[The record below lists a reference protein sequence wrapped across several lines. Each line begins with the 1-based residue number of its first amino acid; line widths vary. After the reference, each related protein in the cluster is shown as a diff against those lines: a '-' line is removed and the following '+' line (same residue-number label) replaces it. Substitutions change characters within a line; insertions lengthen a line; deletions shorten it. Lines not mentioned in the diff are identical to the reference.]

1 MKISELKERYAA
13 GVTPSEVI
21 GEIWEKIIAWND
33 PAIFIHLPEKS
44 QLLALAAEVEAL
56 PMELPLWGIPFVVK
70 DNIDVG
76 NWPTTAACPEFAYV
90 PIEDAEVV
98 RQLRAAGAIPI
109 AKGNLDQFATGLVG
123 TRTPHGVARNA
134 IDPEFLPGGSSSGSA
149 SAVAAGLCA
158 FSLGTDT
165 AGSGRVP
172 AAFQELIGWKPTRG
186 LLSNRGLVPACRSL
200 DCISVFAN
208 TAADALL
215 ISEVVGQY
223 DAADVF
229 SREVTPAGSIGG
241 SFRFGVPTVLDFAG
255 DPDTPGLFALAVE
268 KMKSLGGIPV
278 EIDLTPFTEAAKL
291 LYEGPWVA
299 ERWAAVG
306 EFVESNPDAVFPVT
320 RKILEG
326 SKGWDAASTFRA
338 QYKLREFARE
348 AEGVWKRI
356 DVLLLPTTPR
366 LYTVAE
372 NLADPYATNAT
383 LGRYTNFMNLLD
395 LAAVAM
401 PVGRARD
408 GRAPWGV
415 TLAAPAGWDAV
426 LLELAGRYGGEIAS
440 GAHCSGALRA
450 SMPQDRAK
458 LPHQPSLD
466 ITASGP
472 VSDGHR
478 PPRQKIPLLVCGA
491 HLEGL
496 ALHWQL
502 ADRGAVL
509 RGKTRTAAAYRMFAM
524 PAAGAIPP
532 RPALI
537 RDDAHGAAIEVE
549 VWELEPAAFGD
560 FVSKIPGPLG
570 IGKVLL
576 ESGEEVPGFI
586 AEPRATEGAE
596 EITRFGGWK
605 AWLVREG

>member
-1 MKISELKERYAA
+1 MKISELKELYAA
-13 GVTPSEVI
+13 GATPSEVI
-21 GEIWEKIIAWND
+21 GEIWERIIDWND
-33 PAIFIHLPEKS
+33 PAIFIHLPEKAV
-44 QLLALAAEVEAL
+44 LLEIAAAVEAM
-56 PMELPLWGIPFVVK
+56 PKDLPLWGIPFVVK
-70 DNIDVG
+70 DNIDVAG
-76 NWPTTAACPEFAYV
+76 WPTTAACPEFSYV
-90 PIEDAEVV
+90 PENDAEVV
-98 RQLRAAGAIPI
+98 RLLRAAGAMPI

-123 TRTPHGVARNA
+123 TRSPYGVARNA

-158 FSLGTDT
+158 FSLGSDT

-186 LLSNRGLVPACRSL
+186 LLSNRGLVPACKSL

-208 TAADALL
+208 SAADASLV
-215 ISEVVGQY
+215 SDVVSVY
-223 DAADVF
+223 DAADAF
-229 SREVTPAGSIGG
+229 SRKVTPAGRVGT
-241 SFRFGVPTVLDFAG
+241 SFRFGVPKALDFAG
-255 DPDTPGLFALAVE
+255 DPDTPGLYASAVE
-268 KMKSLGGIPV
+268 RMKALGGVAV

-306 EFVESNPDAVFPVT
+306 DFVEKHPDAIFSVT
-320 RKILEG
+320 RKILED
-326 SKGWDAASTFRA
+326 SKGWDAASTFQA

-348 AEGVWKRI
+348 TESVWEQV

-366 LYTVAE
+366 LYTVAG
-372 NLADPYATNAT
+372 NLADPFATNAM

-395 LAAVAM
+395 LSAVAM
-401 PVGRARD
+401 PAGRARD

-415 TLAAPAGWDAV
+415 TIAAPAGWDAA
-426 LLELAGRYGGEIAS
+426 LLELAGKFCGETIQPRPS
-440 GAHCSGALRA
+440 G
-450 SMPQDRAK
+450 
-458 LPHQPSLD
+458 
-466 ITASGP
+466 
-472 VSDGHR
+472 
-478 PPRQKIPLLVCGA
+478 KIPLLVCGA

-509 RGKTRTAAAYRMFAM
+509 REKTRTARVYRMYAM
-524 PAAGAIPP
+524 PAAGSIPP

-537 RDDAHGAAIEVE
+537 RDEAGGAAIEVE
-549 VWELEPAAFGD
+549 VWELDPAAFGD

-570 IGKVLL
+570 IGKVKL

-596 EITRFGGWK
+596 DITAFGSWR
-605 AWLVREG
+605 AWLGK

>member
-21 GEIWEKIIAWND
+21 GEIWEKIIEWDD
-33 PAIFIHLPEKS
+33 PAIFIHLPEKYE
-44 QLLALAAEVEAL
+44 LLAIAAEVEAM
-56 PMELPLWGIPFVVK
+56 PKDLPLWGIPFVVK

-76 NWPTTAACPEFAYV
+76 SWPTTAACPEFSYV
-90 PIEDAEVV
+90 PSEDAEIV
-98 RQLRAAGAIPI
+98 RLLRAAGAIPI

-123 TRTPHGVARNA
+123 TRTPYGVARNA
-134 IDPEFLPGGSSSGSA
+134 IAAEFLPGGSSSGSA
-149 SAVAAGLCA
+149 AAVAAGLCA

-208 TAADALL
+208 NAADALL
-215 ISEVVGQY
+215 ISDVVGKY
-223 DAADVF
+223 DAADAF
-229 SREVTPAGSIGG
+229 AREVTPAGSVGG
-241 SFRFGVPTVLDFAG
+241 SFRFGVPESLDFAG
-255 DPDTPGLFALAVE
+255 DPDTPGLFASAVE
-268 KMKSLGGIPV
+268 RMKVMGGIPV
-278 EIDLTPFTEAAKL
+278 KIDLTPFTEAAKL

-306 EFVESNPDAVFPVT
+306 DFVETNGNDVFPVT

-348 AEGVWKRI
+348 AEGVWKQI
-356 DVLLLPTTPR
+356 EMLLLPTTPC

-372 NLADPYATNAT
+372 NLAEPYGTNAT

-395 LAAVAM
+395 LSAVAM
-401 PVGRARD
+401 PAGRARS

-415 TLAAPAGWDAV
+415 TIAAPAGWDAA
-426 LLELAGRYGGEIAS
+426 LLELAGRFGGESIIPRAS
-440 GAHCSGALRA
+440 G
-450 SMPQDRAK
+450 
-458 LPHQPSLD
+458 
-466 ITASGP
+466 
-472 VSDGHR
+472 
-478 PPRQKIPLLVCGA
+478 KIPLLVCGA

-502 ADRGAVL
+502 ANRGAIL
-509 RGKTRTAAAYRMFAM
+509 REKTHTAAVYRMYAM
-524 PAAGAIPP
+524 PAIGAIPP

-537 RDDAHGAAIEVE
+537 RDEAAGAAIEVE

-570 IGKVLL
+570 IGKVKL

-596 EITRFGGWK
+596 EITTFGSWR
-605 AWLVREG
+605 AWLAKG

>member
-13 GVTPSEVI
+13 GDTPSEVI

-33 PAIFIHLPEKS
+33 PAIFIHLPDKTA
-44 QLLALAAEVEAL
+44 LLGNAAEVEAM
-56 PMELPLWGIPFVVK
+56 PRDLPLWGIPFVVK
-70 DNIDVG
+70 DNIDVA
-76 NWPTTAACPEFAYV
+76 NWPTTAACPEFSYLPAK
-90 PIEDAEVV
+90 DAEVV
-98 RQLRAAGAIPI
+98 RLLRAAGAIPI
-109 AKGNLDQFATGLVG
+109 AKANLDQFATGLVG
-123 TRTPHGVARNA
+123 TRTPYGVARNA
-134 IDPEFLPGGSSSGSA
+134 IDSEFLPGGSSSGSA

-186 LLSNRGLVPACRSL
+186 LLSNSGLVPACRSL
-200 DCISVFAN
+200 DCISVFTN
-208 TAADALL
+208 CAADALL
-215 ISEVVGQY
+215 ISGVVEKY
-223 DAADVF
+223 DAEDAF
-229 SREVTPAGSIGG
+229 AREVMPAGSIRG
-241 SFRFGVPTVLDFAG
+241 SFRFGVPMVLDFAG
-255 DPDTPGLFALAVE
+255 DPDTPGLFATAVAQ
-268 KMKSLGGIPV
+268 MKALGGIPV

-306 EFVESNPDAVFPVT
+306 EFVETNGDDVYPVT

-326 SKGWDAASTFRA
+326 SKGWDAASTFQA
-338 QYKLREFARE
+338 QYKLRGFARE
-348 AEGVWKRI
+348 AESVWKQI
-356 DVLLLPTTPR
+356 DILLLPTTPC

-372 NLADPYATNAT
+372 NLAEPYGTNMT

-395 LAAVAM
+395 LSAVAM
-401 PVGRARD
+401 PAGRARS

-415 TLAAPAGWDAV
+415 TIAAPAGWDAA
-426 LLELAGRYGGEIAS
+426 LLEIAGRFRGESIIPRAS
-440 GAHCSGALRA
+440 G
-450 SMPQDRAK
+450 
-458 LPHQPSLD
+458 
-466 ITASGP
+466 
-472 VSDGHR
+472 
-478 PPRQKIPLLVCGA
+478 KIPLLVCGA
-491 HLEGL
+491 HLQGL

-502 ADRGAVL
+502 TDRGAVL
-509 RGKTRTAAAYRMFAM
+509 RDKTRTAAAYRMYAM
-524 PAAGAIPP
+524 PATGSIPP

-537 RDDAHGAAIEVE
+537 RDDAAGAAIEVE

-586 AEPRATEGAE
+586 AEPRATDGAV
-596 EITRFGGWK
+596 EITAFGSWR
-605 AWLVREG
+605 AWLAKQG

>member
-1 MKISELKERYAA
+1 MKISELKERYVA

-21 GEIWEKIIAWND
+21 DEIWEKIIAWND

-44 QLLALAAEVEAL
+44 QLLALAAEVEVL
-56 PMELPLWGIPFVVK
+56 PMDLPLWGIPFVVK

-98 RQLRAAGAIPI
+98 RLLRAAGAIPI

-123 TRTPHGVARNA
+123 TRTPYGVARNA
-134 IDPEFLPGGSSSGSA
+134 IDAEFLPGGSSSGSA

-215 ISEVVGQY
+215 ISEVVGRY

-278 EIDLTPFTEAAKL
+278 EVDLTPFTEAAKL

-299 ERWAAVG
+299 ERLAAVG
-306 EFVESNPDAVFPVT
+306 DFVDSNPDAVFPVT

-338 QYKLREFARE
+338 QYKLREFTRE

-426 LLELAGRYGGEIAS
+426 LLELAGRYGGEIAT
-440 GAHCSGALRA
+440 C
-450 SMPQDRAK
+450 
-458 LPHQPSLD
+458 
-466 ITASGP
+466 
-472 VSDGHR
+472 DGHR
-478 PPRQKIPLLVCGA
+478 TSLRKIPLLVCGA

-496 ALHWQL
+496 ALHWEL

-509 RGKTRTAAAYRMFAM
+509 REKTRTAAAYRMFAM

-537 RDDAHGAAIEVE
+537 RDDADGAAIEVE
-549 VWELEPAAFGD
+549 VWEFEPAAFGD

-586 AEPRATEGAE
+586 AEPRATVGAE

>member
-1 MKISELKERYAA
+1 MKISELKKRYAA
-13 GVTPSEVI
+13 GVTPTEVI
-21 GEIWEKIIAWND
+21 GEIWEKIIAWDD

-44 QLLALAAEVEAL
+44 HLLALAAAVEAM
-56 PMELPLWGIPFVVK
+56 PNDLPLWGIPFVVK

-76 NWPTTAACPEFAYV
+76 NWPTTAACPEYSYV
-90 PIEDAEVV
+90 PAVDAEVV
-98 RQLRAAGAIPI
+98 SLLRAAGAIPI

-123 TRTPHGVARNA
+123 TRSPYGVPRNA
-134 IDPEFLPGGSSSGSA
+134 IDAEFLPGGSSAGSA
-149 SAVAAGLCA
+149 SAVAAGLCV

-186 LLSNRGLVPACRSL
+186 LLSNRGVVPACRSL

-208 TAADALL
+208 CAADALS
-215 ISEVVGQY
+215 ISKVVGIY
-223 DAADVF
+223 DAADPF
-229 SREVTPAGSIGG
+229 SSPVKSTGSICGD
-241 SFRFGVPTVLDFAG
+241 FRFGVPRELDFAG
-255 DPDTPGLFALAVE
+255 DPDTPGLFAAAVE
-268 KMKSLGGIPV
+268 RMKALGGIPV
-278 EIDLTPFTEAAKL
+278 EVDLTPFTEAAKL

-306 EFVESNPDAVFPVT
+306 EFVELNPEAVFPVT

-348 AEGVWKRI
+348 AEAVWRKI
-356 DVLLLPTTPR
+356 DILLLPTTPC
-366 LYTVAE
+366 LFTVAE
-372 NLADPYATNAT
+372 NLAEPFTTNAT

-395 LAAVAM
+395 LSAVAM
-401 PVGRARD
+401 PAGRARS

-415 TLAAPAGWDAV
+415 TLAAPAGWDST
-426 LLELAGRYGGEIAS
+426 LLELAGKFCGETITP
-440 GAHCSGALRA
+440 RA
-450 SMPQDRAK
+450 SER
-458 LPHQPSLD
+458 
-466 ITASGP
+466 
-472 VSDGHR
+472 
-478 PPRQKIPLLVCGA
+478 IPLLVCGA

-502 ADRGAVL
+502 ADRKAVL
-509 RGKTRTAAAYRMFAM
+509 REKTRTALVYRMYAM
-524 PAAGAIPP
+524 PAIGSIPP
-532 RPALI
+532 RPALV
-537 RDDAHGAAIEVE
+537 RDEEAGVAIEVE

-570 IGKVLL
+570 IGKVKL

-586 AEPRATEGAE
+586 AEPRATAGAE
-596 EITRFGGWK
+596 EITHFGGWR
-605 AWLVREG
+605 AWLANEV